1 MKYQVQMHLMKY
13 QFALEKISKVQ
24 RLQLLAS
31 LVNYELILITSFL
44 PKKIIIKSAHHCAFV
59 IEYVRMRKR

>member
-1 MKYQVQMHLMKY
+1 MKYQVQMHLTRY

-31 LVNYELILITSFL
+31 LVNYELVLITSFL
-44 PKKIIIKSAHHCAFV
+44 PKKILRVRAFV